1 MKELFSTLVQFPCRT
16 ALSGRKFLAPRY
28 FELKKHICWA
38 KLNRNGI
45 SNLLWVGKITVV
57 WHWLVV
63 SGGKRSKSKS
73 LWNKL
78 FTSLDDVF
86 LRLYLF
92 MIHHLICY
100 MWFKWMQISLSRMCE
115 LWEKFVTGSSNVAR
129 ELSFAAKSLLANL
142 SSENGSFSEIVC
154 IHNTRWFPT
163 WDWNVRKFIPRRC
176 RHTTSCEKYC
186 KPPFDSSK
194 SPSKFYERISPVSCW
209 WREIFIDFSF
219 HRSRSQTTITTALS
233 IAKVQSSRFNQLYT
247 ERVVYAHSLISI
259 M

>member
-1 MKELFSTLVQFPCRT
+1 MVFQTFYGLEKLLLFDIGWLWAAGNGVRVKVCEINFSHPSTMSSYV
-16 ALSGRKFLAPRY
+16 Y
-28 FELKKHICWA
+28 ICSWSII
-38 KLNRNGI
+38 L
-45 SNLLWVGKITVV
+45 
-57 WHWLVV
+57 
-63 SGGKRSKSKS
+63 
-73 LWNKL
+73 
-78 FTSLDDVF
+78 
-86 LRLYLF
+86 
-92 MIHHLICY
+92 CY
-100 MWFKWMQISLSRMCE
+100 MWFKCMQISLSRMCE